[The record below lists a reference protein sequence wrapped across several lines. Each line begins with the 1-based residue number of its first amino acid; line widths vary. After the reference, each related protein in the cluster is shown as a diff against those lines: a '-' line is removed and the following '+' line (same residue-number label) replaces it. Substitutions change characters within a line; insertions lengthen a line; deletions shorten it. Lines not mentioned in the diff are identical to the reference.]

1 MDPVIKKIFR
11 GCGAGR
17 NALCNVVMEDGVIR
31 YDTPTGTGSDLDG
44 LWLILTHIA
53 TEGLVHAVRDDGQL

>member
-31 YDTPTGTGSDLDG
+31 HDTPTSTGSNLDG
-44 LWLILTHIA
+44 LRLIHIHI
-53 TEGLVHAVRDDGQL
+53 TTKGLVHAVRDDGQL